1 MCINSEDIEGILK
14 FKEEDL
20 MEKLPL
26 EKRYL
31 LTIKETVAFFGIGEK
46 KLRQIVRAND
56 ELPFV
61 LRNGTKYMIK
71 RELFAEFMRET
82 NAV

>member
-1 MCINSEDIEGILK
+1 
-14 FKEEDL
+14 

-31 LTIKETVAFFGIGEK
+31 LTIKETVALFGIGEK

-71 RELFAEFMRET
+71 RELFEEFIRET
-82 NAV
+82 DAV